1 MERIREDQD
10 LRRTV
15 RRLARRVERLEQAL
29 QAVIT
34 EERRWDEIELQFLAK
49 LGACDLT
56 EADETIDRDVPG
68 DAFDDFLR
76 GLAPE
81 QWENM
86 RRGD

>member
-34 EERRWDEIELQFLAK
+34 EERRWDEIELQFLAT
-49 LGACDLT
+49 LGARDLS
-56 EADETIDRDVPG
+56 EADETIDTDLPG
-68 DAFDDFLR
+68 DAFADFLR

-86 RRGD
+86 RRGY